1 MILLTPE
8 AGAAVLTPARE
19 LKGAVMTARSPA
31 QAGRNQAGTK
41 TTTTG
46 TALPLATFSP
56 QAASSGGAEVL
67 QH

>member
-46 TALPLATFSP
+46 TALPLATFSH